1 MSNYPK
7 FRPSKFQRFKE
18 SKIQRFKDSKIRRF
32 KDSKIQRFLGLREDN
47 IIFDSFILLSAHSWP
62 YRFILGILFAPVPFP
77 GPGPALLLATRLEL
91 AMSHEPRAEQ
101 NAKNE
106 TIRP

>member
-1 MSNYPK
+1 MII
-7 FRPSKFQRFKE
+7 E
-18 SKIQRFKDSKIRRF
+18 C
-32 KDSKIQRFLGLREDN
+32 LGIIIN

-62 YRFILGILFAPVPFP
+62 YRFILGILFGSRLMKELPWPEGALGPDPGK
-77 GPGPALLLATRLEL
+77 GPGALLLATRLEP

-106 TIRP
+106 AIRP